1 MLPNLP
7 KQKGHPMCSICT
19 NFTLMN
25 IDDTLNR
32 AFANLKIVGQI
43 TTKNLLNN
51 LEVDCKLKLYSHNE
65 RLNNLGTSDERHLKL
80 IVCNGTATP
89 KGDFDLKKYNQK
101 KKKLQK

>member
-1 MLPNLP
+1 
-7 KQKGHPMCSICT
+7 
-19 NFTLMN
+19 MN

-51 LEVDCKLKLYSHNE
+51 LEVECKMKLYSHNE
-65 RLNNLGTSDERHLKL
+65 RLGNLETSDERHLKL

-89 KGDFDLKKYNQK
+89 KGGFDLKTHNKYLYSYG
-101 KKKLQK
+101 KLE